1 MLGSEREASK
11 SIDSIDKNLRV
22 LIKKGPVSKSMDTSL
37 KELRRMRGLLYIY
50 IVRWLRHHGN
60 RLYG

>member
-1 MLGSEREASK
+1 MAEEDEGAIGADWAMGSERAMGAEGAVE
-11 SIDSIDKNLRV
+11 DEVTEGFEGAEEDE
-22 LIKKGPVSKSMDTSL
+22 GAA
-37 KELRRMRGLLYIY
+37 IY